1 MQEILGIAINQ
12 LFQNRKANARVDL
25 HRVNLVQV
33 THTCLLSEAVQVK
46 GLIVLFLQQLMK

>member
-12 LFQNRKANARVDL
+12 LFQNRKANAKVDL